1 MKTSNNKLKY
11 TIPKVVRIEIDKE
24 ISLVLESTPPV
35 GPNEEYLKVLESTKG
50 DPFKMNIG

>member
-50 DPFKMNIG
+50 DPFKMTIG

>member
-11 TIPKVVRIEIDKE
+11 IIPKINKIEIDKE

-35 GPNEEYLKVLESTKG
+35 GPNEEYMKVLESTKV